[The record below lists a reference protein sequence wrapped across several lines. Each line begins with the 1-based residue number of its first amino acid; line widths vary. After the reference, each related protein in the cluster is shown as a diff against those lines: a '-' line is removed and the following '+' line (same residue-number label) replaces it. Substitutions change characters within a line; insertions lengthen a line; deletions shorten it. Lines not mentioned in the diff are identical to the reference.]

1 MGSSIV
7 IIFSFRCKLIRLSIA
22 AEVVDF
28 PEPVGPVISINPLLY
43 SQASSTTGGISNS
56 STPGRMH

>member
-43 SQASSTTGGISNS
+43 SQASSTTGGISKE
-56 STPGRMH
+56 